1 MNLARATYAVI
12 LAGAILW
19 CAAILLAPLLAASWS
34 PLAEY
39 VYRFF
44 QPICHQRAER
54 SFFLFG
60 QKLAVCVRCSSM
72 YFAFLL
78 GGCLIPFTRGLG
90 TTRTPS
96 RGILLLT
103 LLPIVFEVA
112 AEWVGLYTSTVW
124 TRAIT
129 GGMFG
134 YVVSLYI
141 FPTAIEGMQHLGR
154 RTTTTLHTTTIN
166 KQ

>member
-1 MNLARATYAVI
+1 MNLPRATYAVI
-12 LAGAILW
+12 LTGALLW
-19 CAAILLAPLLAASWS
+19 CAAILFAPLLAASSS

-44 QPICHQRAER
+44 QPICHQRPER

-72 YFAFLL
+72 YFAFLV
-78 GGCLIPFTRGLG
+78 GGCLFPLTRKWG
-90 TTRTPS
+90 TRRTPS
-96 RGILLLT
+96 RAILILA

-112 AEWVGLYTSTVW
+112 AEWAGLYTSTVW

-134 YVVSLYI
+134 YVVSLI
-141 FPTAIEGMQHLGR
+141 LFPTAIEGVQQLVPR
-154 RTTTTLHTTTIN
+154 KSPTLLSTIN